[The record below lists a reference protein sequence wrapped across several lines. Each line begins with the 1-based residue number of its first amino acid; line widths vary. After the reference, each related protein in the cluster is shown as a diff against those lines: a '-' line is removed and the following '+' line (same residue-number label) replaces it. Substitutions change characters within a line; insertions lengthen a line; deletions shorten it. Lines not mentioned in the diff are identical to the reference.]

1 MNNKFIK
8 EEKDDHTSY
17 IKKYPQRKSKDINY
31 YNYNSPYYT
40 PLFGTP
46 DCNYTGKKRGRK
58 KDSEKEE
65 VIKLTKKDGNFVLYF
80 D

>member
-1 MNNKFIK
+1 MGQLAK
-8 EEKDDHTSY
+8 TQ
-17 IKKYPQRKSKDINY
+17 KKMGKKPNYPQRKSKDPEY

-40 PLFGTP
+40 PLYGTK

-58 KDSEKEE
+58 KDSEK
-65 VIKLTKKDGNFVLYF
+65 VIIKMEKKEGNFVLYF